1 MESDNTYAKVYSEV
15 YDILKYCN
23 ENLKYKVSKKFIK
36 YIYENRDKEYIT
48 NIIPYIPLEQ
58 QNILPETRAY
68 VALIYINYFAD
79 ENEKIE
85 FFKNYK
91 LEQDKIEKEKT
102 ETYNPSDIF
111 KKRNEITQQIK
122 MEDNSTNLPATATI
136 GIFSKIIAKLKKIF
150 RKNKY

>member
-102 ETYNPSDIF
+102 EIYNPSDIF

-122 MEDNSTNLPATATI
+122 IEDNSTNLPATTTI